1 MKVYINGTICDRPE
15 AKISVLDHGLLYGDG
30 VFEGIRFYNNR
41 VFKLVEHIDRLYE
54 SAHSIMLEIP
64 MSKAEMIDAVVE
76 TVAADGQSDGYI
88 RLIVT
93 RGVGTLGLNPL
104 VCVDPQVVIIVD
116 SITMYP
122 AEMYENGLELITIAT
137 RRNVPEA
144 VNPRLKSLNYLN
156 NVLAKVEAV
165 NAGYTEAIML
175 NGDGFVAEATGDN
188 VFIVTRGML
197 VTPSTDSGILQG
209 VTRDAVIELGR
220 RQGIETADK
229 HLTRHELYTADE
241 CFLTGTAAEIVPVIK
256 VDGRVIGSGKP
267 GPITVDLIK
276 AFRQLTDVDAVEV
289 PPGTRPA
296 SAASEAAP
304 ASPTT
309 TTDRTR

>member
-276 AFRQLTDVDAVEV
+276 AFRQLTDVDGVEV
-289 PPGTRPA
+289 PPGRRPG

>member
-1 MKVYINGTICDRPE
+1 MKVYINGTICDEPH
-15 AKISVLDHGLLYGDG
+15 AGISVLDHGLLYGDG

-54 SAHSIMLEIP
+54 SAHSIMLKIP
-64 MSKAEMIDAVVE
+64 ISKAAMIDAVVQ
-76 TVAADGQSDGYI
+76 TVAANGTADGYI

-104 VCVDPQVVIIVD
+104 VCKNPQVIIIVD
-116 SITMYP
+116 SITLYP
-122 AEMYENGLELITIAT
+122 SEMYENGLELITIPT

-156 NVLAKVEAV
+156 NVLAKLEAV

-188 VFIVTRGML
+188 VFVVARGML

-209 VTRDAVIELGR
+209 VTRDAVIELAR
-220 RQGIETADK
+220 RRGIDTLEP

-267 GPITVDLIK
+267 GPITLDLIK
-276 AFRQLTDVDAVEV
+276 AFRQLTDVDGVEV
-289 PPGTRPA
+289 RPA
-296 SAASEAAP
+296 RPAGSEPGDAAP

-309 TTDRTR
+309 TTDTTR

>member
-1 MKVYINGTICDRPE
+1 MKVYVNGKICDEPDARV
-15 AKISVLDHGLLYGDG
+15 SVLDHGLLYGDG

-54 SAHSIMLEIP
+54 SAHSIMLKIP
-64 MSKAEMIDAVVE
+64 IDKAAMINAVVQ
-76 TVAADGQSDGYI
+76 TVAANGTADGYI

-93 RGVGTLGLNPL
+93 RGTGTLGLNPL
-104 VCVDPQVVIIVD
+104 VCTDPQVIIIVD
-116 SITMYP
+116 SITLYP
-122 AEMYENGLELITIAT
+122 AEMYENGLELITIPT

-188 VFIVTRGML
+188 VFVVARGRL
-197 VTPSTDSGILQG
+197 VTPSIDSGILQG
-209 VTRDAVIELGR
+209 VTRDAVIELA
-220 RQGIETADK
+220 RQRGIDTIET

-241 CFLTGTAAEIVPVIK
+241 CFLTGTAAEIIPVVK

-267 GPITVDLIK
+267 GPITLDLIK
-276 AFRQLTDVDAVEV
+276 AFRQLTDVDGVEV
-289 PPGTRPA
+289 RPG
-296 SAASEAAP
+296 
-304 ASPTT
+304 SPTGSPRT
-309 TTDRTR
+309 TSDTTG